1 MSINVD
7 WMKDPA
13 LINIPI
19 QKLQFLQSMLFESQ
33 KHSGKE
39 MLPFFM
45 SLAMKAKKQNI
56 TYSQE
61 EIDTIVPVLKK
72 FASEDEI
79 VKMNQI
85 IKMFQNRKSKFS
97 YNEKNSGA

>member
-1 MSINVD
+1 MSINID

-13 LINIPI
+13 LMDIPI

-33 KHSGKE
+33 KHSGNE

-45 SLAMKAKKQNI
+45 SLAMKAKSQNI

-61 EIDTIVPVLKK
+61 EIDMIIPVLKK

-79 VKMNQI
+79 NKMNQV
-85 IKMFQNRKSKFS
+85 IKMFYSRKK
-97 YNEKNSGA
+97 

>member
-1 MSINVD
+1 ME

-45 SLAMKAKKQNI
+45 SLAMKAKTQNI
-56 TYSQE
+56 SYSEE
-61 EIDTIVPVLKK
+61 EINTIIPVLKK

-79 VKMNQI
+79 TKMNQM
-85 IKMFQNRKSKFS
+85 IKMFQNRK
-97 YNEKNSGA
+97 N

>member
-1 MSINVD
+1 MGINTD

-13 LINIPI
+13 LMNIPI

-56 TYSQE
+56 SYSE
-61 EIDTIVPVLKK
+61 DEINTIIPVLKK
-72 FASEDEI
+72 FASEDDI
-79 VKMNQI
+79 AKMNQV
-85 IKMFQNRKSKFS
+85 IKMFQKRNM
-97 YNEKNSGA
+97 

>member
-1 MSINVD
+1 MPATTD
-7 WMKDPA
+7 WIHDPA

-61 EIDTIVPVLKK
+61 EIDTIIPVLKK
-72 FASEDEI
+72 FASDEEI
-79 VKMNQI
+79 AKMNQV
-85 IKMFQNRKSKFS
+85 IKMFYSRK
-97 YNEKNSGA
+97 

>member
-1 MSINVD
+1 MSINTE
-7 WMKDPA
+7 WMQDPA

-45 SLAMKAKKQNI
+45 SLAMKAKSQNI

-61 EIDTIVPVLKK
+61 EIDTIIPILKK

-79 VKMNQI
+79 AKMNQV
-85 IKMFQNRKSKFS
+85 IKMFRNRTK
-97 YNEKNSGA
+97 

>member
-1 MSINVD
+1 MSINIE
-7 WMKDPA
+7 WMQDPT
-13 LINIPI
+13 LRNIPI

-56 TYSQE
+56 SYSEE
-61 EIDTIVPVLKK
+61 EINTIIPVLKK

-79 VKMNQI
+79 AKMNQV
-85 IKMFQNRKSKFS
+85 IKMFHSRK
-97 YNEKNSGA
+97 

>member
-1 MSINVD
+1 MGINTD

-13 LINIPI
+13 LMNIPI

-33 KHSGKE
+33 KHLGKE

-56 TYSQE
+56 SYSE
-61 EIDTIVPVLKK
+61 DEINTIIPVLKK

-79 VKMNQI
+79 AKMNQV
-85 IKMFQNRKSKFS
+85 IKMFQQRNK
-97 YNEKNSGA
+97 

>member
-1 MSINVD
+1 MSINTD

-13 LINIPI
+13 LMDIPI
-19 QKLQFLQSMLFESQ
+19 QKLQFLQTMLFESQ
-33 KHSGKE
+33 KYSGKE

-56 TYSQE
+56 LYSE
-61 EIDTIVPVLKK
+61 NEINKIIPVLKK

-79 VKMNQI
+79 AKMDQI
-85 IKMFQNRKSKFS
+85 IKMFKQRN
-97 YNEKNSGA
+97 

>member
-1 MSINVD
+1 MSINTD

-13 LINIPI
+13 LSDIPI
-19 QKLQFLQSMLFESQ
+19 QKLEFLQNMLFESQ

-56 TYSQE
+56 TYSE
-61 EIDTIVPVLKK
+61 NEINTIIPVLKK

-79 VKMNQI
+79 AKMNQV
-85 IKMFQNRKSKFS
+85 IKIFQNRK
-97 YNEKNSGA
+97 NN

>member
-1 MSINVD
+1 MNINTD

-13 LINIPI
+13 LMDIPI

-56 TYSQE
+56 SYTEE
-61 EIDTIVPVLKK
+61 EINTIIPVLKK
-72 FASEDEI
+72 FASEEEI
-79 VKMNQI
+79 SKMNQI
-85 IKMFQNRKSKFS
+85 IKMFYSK
-97 YNEKNSGA
+97 K

>member
-1 MSINVD
+1 MSINTD
-7 WMKDPA
+7 WMQDPA
-13 LINIPI
+13 LITIPI

-56 TYSQE
+56 SY
-61 EIDTIVPVLKK
+61 
-72 FASEDEI
+72 SEDEI
-79 VKMNQI
+79 AKMNQI
-85 IKMFQNRKSKFS
+85 IKIFEQRNK
-97 YNEKNSGA
+97 

>member
-1 MSINVD
+1 MSINTD
-7 WMKDPA
+7 WMQDPA

-19 QKLQFLQSMLFESQ
+19 QKLQFLQNMLFESQ

-61 EIDTIVPVLKK
+61 EIDTIIPVLKK
-72 FASEDEI
+72 FASEEEI
-79 VKMNQI
+79 QKMNHV
-85 IKMFQNRKSKFS
+85 IKMFYSHKK
-97 YNEKNSGA
+97 

>member
-1 MSINVD
+1 MSINTE
-7 WMKDPA
+7 WMQDPT
-13 LINIPI
+13 LRNIPI

-56 TYSQE
+56 SYSEE
-61 EIDTIVPVLKK
+61 EINTIIPVLKK

-79 VKMNQI
+79 TKMNQV
-85 IKMFQNRKSKFS
+85 IKMFHSRK
-97 YNEKNSGA
+97 

>member
-1 MSINVD
+1 MSINND
-7 WMKDPA
+7 WMQDPA

-56 TYSQE
+56 SYSE
-61 EIDTIVPVLKK
+61 DEINTIIPVLKK

-79 VKMNQI
+79 KKMNQV
-85 IKMFQNRKSKFS
+85 IKMF
-97 YNEKNSGA
+97 YNKK